1 MSFLAEVIGVFL
13 FGFFIA
19 RKTKTIKKLTKTT
32 PNVGRETVCTAN
44 LNPKKGYR
52 AARLCKKQRIKGC
65 ANGVYEY
72 NKMKAK

>member
-52 AARLCKKQRIKGC
+52 AARP
-65 ANGVYEY
+65 
-72 NKMKAK
+72 